1 MNKTNKPTNA
11 AGGGGGGGGT
21 TCDCCD
27 GPVITIVD
35 RPNQTTVNPPAITA
49 AMKAL
54 SIVAAS

>member
-1 MNKTNKPTNA
+1 MNKTNK
-11 AGGGGGGGGT
+11 GSGT

-35 RPNQTTVNPPAITA
+35 RPHQTTVNPPAITA